1 MFLSLL
7 FATLRRS
14 LAPRMPRLL
23 ALVVALLV
31 SCLTFGACHF
41 TYAATWD
48 SLQLATTVSIVWLFV
63 SLVYIATQSFWAT
76 VLFNNVMATIGFLKN
91 GITYLDGESLPLGIA
106 LDVLLIAIVVAMRRH
121 MRVPSPQ
128 PSHLGTDGRLPH
140 P

>member
-1 MFLSLL
+1 
-7 FATLRRS
+7 
-14 LAPRMPRLL
+14 MPRLL

>member
-1 MFLSLL
+1 
-7 FATLRRS
+7 
-14 LAPRMPRLL
+14 MPRLV

-31 SCLTFGACHF
+31 SCLAFGAYHF
-41 TYAATWD
+41 TYAAPWN

-63 SLVYIATQSFWAT
+63 SLVYIATQSVWAT
-76 VLFNNVMATIGFLKN
+76 VLFNNVKATN